1 MKLKNILTFLF
12 SLFIFLGCS
21 STEKTEFLEERK
33 KKLDALNE
41 ECDFAT
47 IENSFPEDL
56 YICYKTPT
64 RIKTDKPVEETEQT
78 EETEKSDEDTE

>member
-21 STEKTEFLEERK
+21 STEKAEILEDRK
-33 KKLDALNE
+33 KKLDSLNE

-47 IENSFPEDL
+47 VEYSFPEDI
-56 YICYKTPT
+56 YICYKSPS
-64 RIKTDKPVEETEQT
+64 RIKDNKPEEEIVETEQSD
-78 EETEKSDEDTE
+78 EETK

>member
-1 MKLKNILTFLF
+1 MKLKNILTFLL

-33 KKLDALNE
+33 KKLDSLNE

-47 IENSFPEDL
+47 IEYSFPEDI
-56 YICYKTPT
+56 YICYKTPS
-64 RIKTDKPVEETEQT
+64 RIKDNKPADETE
-78 EETEKSDEDTE
+78 EIEKSDEDTE

>member
-1 MKLKNILTFLF
+1 MKLKNILTFLL

-33 KKLDALNE
+33 KKLDSLNE

-47 IENSFPEDL
+47 IEYSFPEDI
-56 YICYKTPT
+56 YICYKTPS
-64 RIKTDKPVEETEQT
+64 RIKDNKPEEETE
-78 EETEKSDEDTE
+78 EIEKSDEDTE

>member
-1 MKLKNILTFLF
+1 MKLKNILTFLL

-33 KKLDALNE
+33 KKLDSLNE

-47 IENSFPEDL
+47 IEYSFPEDI
-56 YICYKTPT
+56 YICYKTPS
-64 RIKTDKPVEETEQT
+64 RIKDNKPVEETE
-78 EETEKSDEDTE
+78 EIEKSDEDTE

>member
-1 MKLKNILTFLF
+1 MKLKNILTFLL
-12 SLFIFLGCS
+12 SLFILLSCS
-21 STEKTEFLEERK
+21 STEKTEYLEERK
-33 KKLDALNE
+33 KKLNALNE

-64 RIKTDKPVEETEQT
+64 RIKTDKPIEET

>member
-1 MKLKNILTFLF
+1 MKLKNILTFLL

-64 RIKTDKPVEETEQT
+64 RIKTDKTVGETEET
-78 EETEKSDEDTE
+78 EETEKSDEETE

>member
-1 MKLKNILTFLF
+1 MKLKNILTFLL

-21 STEKTEFLEERK
+21 STEKTEYLEERK

-64 RIKTDKPVEETEQT
+64 RIKTDKPVEETE
-78 EETEKSDEDTE
+78 ETEKSDEDTE

>member
-1 MKLKNILTFLF
+1 MILKNILTFLL

-64 RIKTDKPVEETEQT
+64 RIKTDKPVGETEET

>member
-1 MKLKNILTFLF
+1 MKLKNILTFLL
-12 SLFIFLGCS
+12 SLFILLSCS
-21 STEKTEFLEERK
+21 STEKTEYLEERK

-64 RIKTDKPVEETEQT
+64 RIKTNKPVEET